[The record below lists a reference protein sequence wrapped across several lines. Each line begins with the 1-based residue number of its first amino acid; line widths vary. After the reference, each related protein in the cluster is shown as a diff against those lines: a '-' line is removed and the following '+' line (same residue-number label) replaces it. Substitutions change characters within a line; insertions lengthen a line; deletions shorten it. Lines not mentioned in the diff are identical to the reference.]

1 MGVVLPL
8 RPVEPS
14 EKHRERTDAE
24 LVVAARQGQMWAKE
38 QLYRRHV
45 RLVVGLA
52 HRVLP
57 NDPEVDDLVQDSFV
71 AAFDGLDRLESP
83 QAFASFVASITVR
96 GARRRIR
103 HRRVLRRLGFRR
115 AEPIDTERAVSASA
129 PPDVGAELRALYEIL
144 SELPTDARIALVLR
158 RVEGLTIDEIAELM
172 QLSPATVKRRI
183 DDGEVLLRA
192 KLEARRSRART
203 P

>member
-1 MGVVLPL
+1 MGVILPL
-8 RPVEPS
+8 RAPVS
-14 EKHRERTDAE
+14 AQGAARDRTDAE
-24 LVVAARQGQMWAKE
+24 LVIAARQGQQWAKE

-71 AAFDGLDRLESP
+71 AAFEGLPRLENP

-103 HRRVLRRLGFRR
+103 HRKVLRRLGIRR
-115 AEPIDTERAVSASA
+115 VDATERERAVSSEA
-129 PPDVGAELRALYEIL
+129 PPDVGAELRALYAIIDD
-144 SELPTDARIALVLR
+144 LPSDVRIALVLR
-158 RVEGLTIDEIAELM
+158 RVEGLTIPAISELM
-172 QLSPATVKRRI
+172 ELSPATVKRRLA
-183 DDGEVLLRA
+183 DGEWLLAER
-192 KLEARRSRART
+192 LGDQ
-203 P
+203 